1 MSLDSNSL
9 LLQNNKIKKNKIY
22 DSEFAVFFAPNS
34 KKKKNWSS
42 VCSSRWL

>member
-34 KKKKNWSS
+34 KKKKTGHQFA
-42 VCSSRWL
+42 VQDD